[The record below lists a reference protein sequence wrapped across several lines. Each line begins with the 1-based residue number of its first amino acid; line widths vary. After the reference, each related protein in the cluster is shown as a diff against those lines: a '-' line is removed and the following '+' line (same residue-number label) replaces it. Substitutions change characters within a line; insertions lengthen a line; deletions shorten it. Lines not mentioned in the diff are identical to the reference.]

1 MHRLR
6 WAVLL
11 VTILLVGVVASVA
24 CGEDA
29 APSPSHTP
37 SSSVAPVATG
47 YVAMPEPQAAPAAVA
62 TSKPTSSTAGWS
74 ATTGSDGHSA
84 LRVLNSTAAAA
95 PVRPL
100 NLAGLGHP
108 SPLPMTGEVNKGG
121 GLTVS
126 ANGSVTVAADEAYV
140 VIILQEE
147 RYGPFGP
154 APIDPEDQ
162 VELKQSLTGLGFEED
177 AIEFEKLERYGPP
190 TVSVEVDTSALPEIG
205 ESILDEVE
213 KVLGRSQAHGLRFGL
228 SEENCDQAVAL
239 ARREAVLKAGE
250 TASDLAEALE
260 VNLGGVIGAV
270 ELSPDFGG
278 GYRQLGGLLSQDR
291 CGSHLNSLFGGPAFP
306 FDAEPEVEVS
316 VGLQI
321 TYAIYATE
329 E

>member
-47 YVAMPEPQAAPAAVA
+47 YVAMPEPQAAPAASPAAVA

-84 LRVLNSTAAAA
+84 LRVLNSNAAAA
-95 PVRPL
+95 PVSRL
-100 NLAGLGHP
+100 NLAGVGRP
-108 SPLPMTGEVNKGG
+108 SQLPMVREKDEG

-154 APIDPEDQ
+154 APINPEDQ

-177 AIEFEKLERYGPP
+177 AIEFEKLVGAVRP
-190 TVSVEVDTSALPEIG
+190 
-205 ESILDEVE
+205 
-213 KVLGRSQAHGLRFGL
+213 AHRFG
-228 SEENCDQAVAL
+228 
-239 ARREAVLKAGE
+239 
-250 TASDLAEALE
+250 
-260 VNLGGVIGAV
+260 
-270 ELSPDFGG
+270 
-278 GYRQLGGLLSQDR
+278 
-291 CGSHLNSLFGGPAFP
+291 
-306 FDAEPEVEVS
+306 
-316 VGLQI
+316 
-321 TYAIYATE
+321 
-329 E
+329 